1 MTPIAD
7 MEPLT
12 QPNDIARE
20 AIKRLSSRKQLPTP
34 ENFRRSYLEVQG
46 AAAVQ
51 SNWPEAIRI
60 LLKQWE
66 SYQAGLTQAK
76 KRDMLDRVL
85 INFGNDPD
93 QLSGKLAGLARSW
106 SESGSASAVVEGGE
120 ATIPASAEAASNSI
134 PASGSAAEFPSAAA
148 NSETSMVGRLIV
160 RYLDEFTNGCRN
172 QWPDLA
178 AQGASL
184 VRKITDRGHLI
195 EERDIKD
202 MTGLW
207 HEIVLRSDNEHELM
221 LSLKRVLALLFN
233 NISELVSED
242 AWLSGQM
249 HTMQAALS
257 DQLNPHTLFQAEEGL
272 KELVQKQKQIKGGIN
287 EAKEKLK
294 RLVSSFIDRIGEM
307 SESTGQYNTRIKSY
321 SARISKAEDIAELS
335 DVMDGLTS
343 DMSEME
349 TRMVS
354 THQELLLARNHAEE
368 AGMRIQTLEK
378 ELEEVSSLVRAD
390 QLTGAL
396 NRRGMDEAF
405 TKELARADRMTTPF
419 SVALLDIDH
428 FKRLNDA
435 LGHQAGDQALV
446 HLTRVVRQLL
456 RPTDSFARYG
466 GEEFLVLLPN
476 SDLSD
481 AERIMQRVQRE
492 LTKQFFLHDNQRVLI
507 TFSAGVA
514 QLQPS
519 EEQAGLLKRAD
530 AAMYRA
536 KAAGRNRVERA

>member
-1 MTPIAD
+1 
-7 MEPLT
+7 MEPIT

-20 AIKRLSSRKQLPTP
+20 AIKRLATRKQPPTP
-34 ENFRRSYLEVQG
+34 ENFRRAYLEVQG
-46 AAAVQ
+46 AASVQ
-51 SNWPEAIRI
+51 SNWPESIRT
-60 LLKQWE
+60 LLAQWE

-93 QLSGKLAGLARSW
+93 QLAVKLTGLARSW
-106 SESGSASAVVEGGE
+106 GESGSASAAVEGAGME
-120 ATIPASAEAASNSI
+120 TPAPDVAAAAQAVPASTALPSSPI
-134 PASGSAAEFPSAAA
+134 VGSGGDSS
-148 NSETSMVGRLIV
+148 TVGRLIV
-160 RYLDEFTNGCRN
+160 RYLEEFSSGCRS

-178 AQGASL
+178 TQGDSL
-184 VRKITDRGHLI
+184 VRKISNSGHLL
-195 EERDIKD
+195 EEKD
-202 MTGLW
+202 VETMVGLW
-207 HEIVLRSDNEHELM
+207 REIVIRADDEHEL
-221 LSLKRVLALLFN
+221 LFSLRRLLTLLFK

-249 HTMQAALS
+249 VTMQAALS
-257 DQLNPHTLFQAEEGL
+257 DHLNPHALFQAEEGL
-272 KELVQKQKQIKGGIN
+272 KELVQKQKQIKGSMN

-294 RLVSSFIDRIGEM
+294 RLVSSFINRIGEM
-307 SESTGQYNTRIKSY
+307 SESTGQYNARIKDY
-321 SARISKAEDIAELS
+321 SVRISKAEDIAELS
-335 DVMDGLTS
+335 DVMDGLSS
-343 DMSEME
+343 DMAQME
-349 TRMVS
+349 NQMVS
-354 THQELLLARNHAEE
+354 THQELLTARTHAEE
-368 AGMRIQTLEK
+368 AEMRIHTLEK
-378 ELEEVSSLVRAD
+378 ELEEVSSLVRED

-396 NRRGMDEAF
+396 NRRGMEEAF
-405 TKELARADRMTTPF
+405 AKELARADRMTAPF

-446 HLTRVVRQLL
+446 HLTSVVRQLL

-476 SDLSD
+476 SDLAD
-481 AERIMQRVQRE
+481 AERIMLRVQRE

-514 QLQPS
+514 QLQS
-519 EEQAGLLKRAD
+519 GEAQADLLKRAD
-530 AAMYRA
+530 TAMYKA